1 MNSKK
6 IIIQS
11 YDGIFK
17 EKINSIK
24 PRNVKELIKIINKA
38 KKKKIKLCFRGSG
51 KAYGDQNFIG
61 SDDLNLNINSL
72 NKILNFDESKLEVEV
87 ETGISISKLLT
98 FLNRRGYTIKCLP
111 GIKDITIGG
120 AIANNVHGKDSYRSG
135 FFSDHVKE
143 IKYYNIYKKKFIK
156 LKCSD
161 NDFKLFFGSIGQ
173 FGFIYSI
180 KIKLYTYY
188 NAVKVKKIFFKNLI
202 DLSKKLPLL
211 KKYQFSYIYVNN
223 FERENKLGC
232 GYIELGENINK
243 EIKKYIFLNK
253 LKISLTKFIL
263 KTLKLI
269 DRGRLTMRI
278 INKFFLYFQMLKP
291 KNYNLGFDEYNY
303 PHQKIPNFYRHM
315 YPKGFYE
322 IQFFVKE
329 KKLIPALKNIL
340 ICLQKNC
347 IESYFTGIKLHN
359 KNTSVINYSKVPS
372 YSVGF
377 DIDSRK
383 LNKNNLKKICSI
395 LKRYNCLLYF
405 AKDSIFTFEN
415 FSKDKKKKFINFLKI
430 KKRFDFKNI
439 YSSNLMK
446 RIKNEKN

>member
-1 MNSKK
+1 
-6 IIIQS
+6 
-11 YDGIFK
+11 
-17 EKINSIK
+17 
-24 PRNVKELIKIINKA
+24 
-38 KKKKIKLCFRGSG
+38 
-51 KAYGDQNFIG
+51 
-61 SDDLNLNINSL
+61 
-72 NKILNFDESKLEVEV
+72 
-87 ETGISISKLLT
+87 
-98 FLNRRGYTIKCLP
+98 
-111 GIKDITIGG
+111 
-120 AIANNVHGKDSYRSG
+120 
-135 FFSDHVKE
+135 
-143 IKYYNIYKKKFIK
+143 
-156 LKCSD
+156 
-161 NDFKLFFGSIGQ
+161 
-173 FGFIYSI
+173 
-180 KIKLYTYY
+180 
-188 NAVKVKKIFFKNLI
+188 
-202 DLSKKLPLL
+202 
-211 KKYQFSYIYVNN
+211 
-223 FERENKLGC
+223 
-232 GYIELGENINK
+232 
-243 EIKKYIFLNK
+243 
-253 LKISLTKFIL
+253 
-263 KTLKLI
+263 
-269 DRGRLTMRI
+269 
-278 INKFFLYFQMLKP
+278 MLKP

-415 FSKDKKKKFINFLKI
+415 FSQDQKKKFINFLKI